1 MNDSVWAV
9 IAGIVKAYNLP
20 IDYVLYDLSYTNLVM
35 YGAVIPSSRGGRSTE
50 EGEGEEKGVINAD
63 DPKNRDKVRQYLDSI
78 E

>member
-50 EGEGEEKGVINAD
+50 EWKEKGVINAD

>member
-50 EGEGEEKGVINAD
+50 EGEEKGVINAD